1 MQPDDT
7 IPNPPSSTEGIVSAP
22 NAAPS
27 TQPKVKPRL
36 RGVSHELAFYA
47 SILATLWLAF
57 AASAGRP
64 RIVAI
69 VYGASLVILF
79 GTSAL
84 YHRPMWSPP
93 ARARMR
99 RLDHA
104 AIFVLIAGSYA
115 PMGLLALPPASGHR
129 LLAFAW
135 GGCLV
140 GLLKATLW
148 PHSPRW
154 ITAASYLAVG
164 WAAVVELRAMG
175 AVLGA
180 FGSALMLAGGICY
193 SVGAIAY
200 ARKRPDPW
208 PATFGYHEIF
218 HALVVLAAA
227 LHFGALGRVVVE
239 AG

>member
-1 MQPDDT
+1 MPIDT
-7 IPNPPSSTEGIVSAP
+7 AIEPPHSGAAPMGSPATPSSVPA
-22 NAAPS
+22 
-27 TQPKVKPRL
+27 KVKPRL
-36 RGVSHELAFYA
+36 RGASHELAFYA
-47 SILATLWLAF
+47 SIVATIGLAS
-57 AASAGRP
+57 AASAGRA
-64 RIVAI
+64 RIVAL

-93 ARARMR
+93 ARARLR

-115 PMGLLALPPASGHR
+115 PMGLLALPPESGHR

-175 AVLGA
+175 AVLGS
-180 FGSALMLAGGICY
+180 FGSGLMLAGGICY
-193 SVGAIAY
+193 SIGAVAY

-227 LHFGALGRVVVE
+227 LHFVALGRVVL
-239 AG
+239 AAR

>member
-7 IPNPPSSTEGIVSAP
+7 NSTPPSSTEGNVSAQGV
-22 NAAPS
+22 APS
-27 TQPKVKPRL
+27 TPAKVKPRL

-47 SILATLWLAF
+47 SILATLWLATA
-57 AASAGRP
+57 AASGRP
-64 RIVAI
+64 RLVAI

-218 HALVVLAAA
+218 HALVVLAAG
-227 LHFGALGRVVVE
+227 LHFGALGRVVVG